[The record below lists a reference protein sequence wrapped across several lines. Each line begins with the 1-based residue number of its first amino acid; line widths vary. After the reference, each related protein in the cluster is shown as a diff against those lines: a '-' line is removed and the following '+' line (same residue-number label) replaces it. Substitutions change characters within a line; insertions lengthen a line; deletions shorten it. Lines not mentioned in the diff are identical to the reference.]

1 MTAMAEGVK
10 RERLEEKKMGNE
22 GEEQICSVMQ
32 SQSSWETQEKGKKLF
47 SIIVVVYIT
56 VREKPKWVL

>member
-32 SQSSWETQEKGKKLF
+32 SQSS
-47 SIIVVVYIT
+47 
-56 VREKPKWVL
+56 